1 MVLSGDPGPAV
12 AGHCLGLGLSL
23 YWTLSI
29 LVFKV
34 IQVATVVI
42 SRAPKPT
49 PMRCISLPFHLSSD
63 MLPGWHLTLPH
74 LF

>member
-1 MVLSGDPGPAV
+1 MVLSGDPGAAV
-12 AGHCLGLGLSL
+12 ADHCLGLGLSL
-23 YWTLSI
+23 YRTLSS
-29 LVFKV
+29 LGFKV

-42 SRAPKPT
+42 SRAPKPA

-63 MLPGWHLTLPH
+63 MLPGWDLTLPH